1 MQDHPSSAGEFIN
14 EQSDRSGNLVNQAG
28 EVSGGKFDKLK
39 MKEIVLEF
47 MGKGKNRTMSLK
59 HQMMLFDYYMKDQ
72 AQSILWSHILLNVG
86 RKKRDENNI
95 MCFQTTAINMRNDK
109 LKNDLLI
116 ECSLIDRQNTTE
128 IEKVLRNTGIPM
140 VDKEV
145 LIFIQISHHYKEM
158 TSN

>member
-47 MGKGKNRTMSLK
+47 MGKGMNRTMSLK